1 MIILTGV
8 LHSEY
13 PNLKTRARIF
23 SVIVNAPPKRG
34 SLISISPDIFF
45 FFFFF
50 CILLKIYNLQPC
62 FSMIF

>member
-50 CILLKIYNLQPC
+50 LYSFENLQ
-62 FSMIF
+62 FTAVL